1 MTTEKAQAGSPVGRE
16 RTGWGRGGG
25 GTASRQEARGPSA
38 QVQGKRRLWTEPLS
52 EDGRG
57 TKAFHRE
64 LDSAES
70 IWH

>member
-1 MTTEKAQAGSPVGRE
+1 MTTEKAQAGSPGGG
-16 RTGWGRGGG
+16 GWGREG

-38 QVQGKRRLWTEPLS
+38 QVQGKRRLWTEPLP

-64 LDSAES
+64 LDSAEP